1 MNWYYTVEK
10 ELARVRNAIQ
20 VLDLGRGQF
29 RRIRSLRAKVW
40 GQKDL
45 NL

>member
-29 RRIRSLRAKVW
+29 VA
-40 GQKDL
+40 
-45 NL
+45 